1 MQEIKASIDGARG
14 QEIFD
19 LFEESRDYRN
29 SISDV
34 SHGPIKKDY
43 ALYVD
48 LLDETGGIATVA
60 TILACNQINLKNIGI
75 VNNRMF
81 EEAVLKI
88 EFYEEEPC
96 KKAAALLNKHRYT
109 VYER

>member
-1 MQEIKASIDGARG
+1 MQENCLKAYKWRS
-14 QEIFD
+14 
-19 LFEESRDYRN
+19 L
-29 SISDV
+29 
-34 SHGPIKKDY
+34 
-43 ALYVD
+43 
-48 LLDETGGIATVA
+48 
-60 TILACNQINLKNIGI
+60 INLKNIGI